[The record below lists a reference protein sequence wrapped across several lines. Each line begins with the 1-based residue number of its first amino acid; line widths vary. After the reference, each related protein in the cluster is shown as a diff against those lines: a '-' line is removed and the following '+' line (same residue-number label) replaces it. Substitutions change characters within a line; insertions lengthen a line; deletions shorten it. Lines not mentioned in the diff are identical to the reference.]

1 VNDVTLAKR
10 PPGVE
15 LVVPTTFGDDT
26 MQIAPTKFITAQRE
40 VKSNDMTIILGYA
53 AVALMLLIAI
63 YLASLSSGAE
73 LGDFA
78 TMTVFP

>member
-1 VNDVTLAKR
+1 MTPPTVTASDTDLDR
-10 PPGVE
+10 
-15 LVVPTTFGDDT
+15 TDHIGDNT
-26 MQIAPTKFITAQRE
+26 MQIVQPAKFITVQRE
-40 VKSNDMTIILGYA
+40 VKSHDMAIILGYA
-53 AVALMLLIAI
+53 AVALTFLIAI

>member
-1 VNDVTLAKR
+1 
-10 PPGVE
+10 
-15 LVVPTTFGDDT
+15 
-26 MQIAPTKFITAQRE
+26 MQIVQAAKFITAQRE
-40 VKSNDMTIILGYA
+40 VKSHDMTIIIGYA
-53 AVALMLLIAI
+53 VVALMFLIAI